1 MHHRLLA
8 RQLQR
13 LMGNDFLPD
22 ERWNSFL
29 QLISNYYHEVDR
41 ERGLLENAL
50 EVNSDELTSAN
61 AQLRAKAEHEKALLH
76 SFTNSIPDLFF
87 AKSLDRIYMGC
98 NQPFASSLG
107 ISETDIIGKTDE
119 QLLSVDRVE
128 SVSDIEKKVLAT
140 NQPIVM
146 EEWIT
151 HPDGSKHCLEM
162 LRAPYYGVD
171 GKQLGLI
178 GIGRDITQRR
188 KLEEQIRLSALVY
201 KHTTEGMLVTDRD
214 FQIIDMNPACARMTG
229 YKLEEVRGKNPDM
242 FNSGRQD
249 AAFYQEMRKTV
260 ERVGYWSGEVW
271 DSRKDGE
278 TFAKS
283 MVVNRLMGEDAT
295 AHGYVMLFSDITEKK
310 EAEKEIYKQANYDTL
325 TGLPNRHMF
334 RDRLEHEIR
343 QTDRAR
349 LSLALLLIDLDQFKE
364 INDTLGHL
372 VGDVLLVEAALRISA
387 CTRESDTVARLGG
400 DEFTVI
406 LSRVTDPKHV
416 EMIAQKIIE
425 RLADPFQ
432 LGDSV
437 VYVSASVGI
446 TVYPQDAVDV
456 EENLEVVELL
466 KNADQAMYVAKRQGR
481 NRFSHFTQSLQTAAQ
496 ERLRLIS
503 DLRAAILENQ
513 FHLHY
518 QPILDMVTGHIHMAE
533 ALLRWDHP
541 TRGIVMPSEFIPL
554 AEETGLIMPIA
565 DWVFREAAKWA
576 GRWNDLLPGGFQVC
590 VNASPVQFRAEG
602 AAPQKL
608 WLEFLKDHAIPG
620 KCIVIEITEGVLMNA
635 DTDVSEILENFRNA
649 DIKIAIDDF
658 GTGYS
663 SFGYLNKFKIEYLKI
678 DKSFIHVRSNT
689 ALCEGIIMMAHKLGL
704 QVIAECVEEHVQ
716 SEMLETA
723 GCDFVQG
730 YLYSRPILAEQL
742 DAILR
747 HGAMGR

>member
-1 MHHRLLA
+1 
-8 RQLQR
+8 
-13 LMGNDFLPD
+13 MGD
-22 ERWNSFL
+22 
-29 QLISNYYHEVDR
+29 
-41 ERGLLENAL
+41 
-50 EVNSDELTSAN
+50 
-61 AQLRAKAEHEKALLH
+61 
-76 SFTNSIPDLFF
+76 
-87 AKSLDRIYMGC
+87 
-98 NQPFASSLG
+98 
-107 ISETDIIGKTDE
+107 
-119 QLLSVDRVE
+119 
-128 SVSDIEKKVLAT
+128 
-140 NQPIVM
+140 
-146 EEWIT
+146 
-151 HPDGSKHCLEM
+151 
-162 LRAPYYGVD
+162 D
-171 GKQLGLI
+171 GK
-178 GIGRDITQRR
+178 
-188 KLEEQIRLSALVY
+188 V
-201 KHTTEGMLVTDRD
+201 
-214 FQIIDMNPACARMTG
+214 
-229 YKLEEVRGKNPDM
+229 
-242 FNSGRQD
+242 
-249 AAFYQEMRKTV
+249 
-260 ERVGYWSGEVW
+260 
-271 DSRKDGE
+271 
-278 TFAKS
+278 
-283 MVVNRLMGEDAT
+283 
-295 AHGYVMLFSDITEKK
+295 HGYVMLFSDITEKK
-310 EAEKEIYKQANYDTL
+310 EDEKKIYKQANYDAL

-481 NRFSHFTQSLQTAAQ
+481 NRFSYFTQSLQTAAQ

-518 QPILDMVTGHIHMAE
+518 QPILDMATGHIHMAE

-565 DWVFREAAKWA
+565 DFVFREAAKWA
-576 GRWNDLLPGGFQVC
+576 GRWNALLPGGFQVC

-602 AAPQKL
+602 AAHQKL

-635 DTDVSEILENFRNA
+635 DTDVFEILTNFRNA